1 VRWVLAYRILRRNL
15 GAPRSPNPAIAWR
28 RLGSS
33 WGNRSLVACI
43 TNIRLE
49 QRSRTLESSAEDWSQ
64 ARNSNTCGGQS
75 NVCCSSQ
82 RTHAPVMVGRQPKRT
97 SSLSSPSV
105 DVPGSGVS
113 LVPLAARQSVWGVA
127 RAACRA
133 AATPFGVAI
142 VKSGVD
148 SASFPAA
155 GACVENQGHSP
166 PVCVASSTWPV
177 SSRGTVLLPPSIE
190 ASLVRRAGS
199 RGGHLMRISR
209 NDT

>member
-1 VRWVLAYRILRRNL
+1 VQRVRSVDFL
-15 GAPRSPNPAIAWR
+15 P
-28 RLGSS
+28 
-33 WGNRSLVACI
+33 
-43 TNIRLE
+43 
-49 QRSRTLESSAEDWSQ
+49 
-64 ARNSNTCGGQS
+64 
-75 NVCCSSQ
+75 
-82 RTHAPVMVGRQPKRT
+82 RTHGIGNIPVIAKHRPDDVNAWYEVNCGRTRRRPASSEGRMSAAHPCELTPVMVGRQPKRT